1 MKRFYRTVAVAT
13 AGGEFGVTLDG
24 KSVRTPAK
32 KPLAVRQRALAE
44 AIAAEWEAQG
54 ERIRP
59 DTMQLT
65 RLANTAID
73 RVAEMAASVASE
85 TAKYAETDLL
95 CYRADAPPEL
105 AARQAAV
112 WQPLLDWAS
121 LRFDA
126 PLVVTIGILPVEQ
139 PADSRRALANAVA
152 ALDPLAL
159 AAVADL
165 TRSCG
170 SLVLALALA
179 EGRIDADSAIEATFL
194 DETHQTERWGEDA
207 EALDRRRR
215 LEAEIR
221 AAARF
226 LTLAGQ

>member
-1 MKRFYRTVAVAT
+1 MKRFYRTVAVEPV
-13 AGGEFGVTLDG
+13 GDSFGVTLDG
-24 KSVRTPAK
+24 KSVRTPAR
-32 KPLAVRQRALAE
+32 KPLAVRQAALAE
-44 AIAAEWEAQG
+44 AIAAEWDAQG

-59 DTMQLT
+59 DTMPLT

-73 RVAEMAASVASE
+73 RVAEMAASVAAE
-85 TAKYAETDLL
+85 TAKYGETDLL
-95 CYRADAPPEL
+95 CYRADGPPEL

-126 PLVVTIGILPVEQ
+126 PLLVTAGVLPVEQ
-139 PADSRRALANAVA
+139 PPDSRRALANAVA
-152 ALDPLAL
+152 ALDPLVL

-179 EGRIDADSAIEATFL
+179 EGRIDAETAIEAAFL

-226 LTLAGQ
+226 LALAVQ